1 MATNPVK
8 KVKSKLEKETKGSGR
23 RFGEEKPVQRNKES
37 MPDEKPNRSPGESNA
52 NRWGAS
58 VKEDVVKSQKTDIE
72 RMRKALS
79 GETKEGL
86 TENQKNFGRLQTKAA
101 AVRGALRTGSRLAY
115 LGGAAG
121 AGYAAGDTARQL
133 YENAQEG
140 RERRRM
146 QEEYEK
152 ELDKQ
157 QELINKEDVVGL
169 RKGGMVKKMAK
180 GGEVK
185 KKTEAKK
192 PTPVFDKKMKPEDMP
207 PNKAAMDMMREWED
221 KEKRRKMGERYE
233 QIMPPAGLAKGG
245 AVQQAKVGKVM
256 KEFKEGTL
264 HSGAGGKVV
273 KSPRQAIAI
282 ALSEARRMKKK

>member
-1 MATNPVK
+1 M
-8 KVKSKLEKETKGSGR
+8 LGR
-23 RFGEEKPVQRNKES
+23 
-37 MPDEKPNRSPGESNA
+37 
-52 NRWGAS
+52 
-58 VKEDVVKSQKTDIE
+58 
-72 RMRKALS
+72 
-79 GETKEGL
+79 
-86 TENQKNFGRLQTKAA
+86 
-101 AVRGALRTGSRLAY
+101 
-115 LGGAAG
+115 
-121 AGYAAGDTARQL
+121 AGYAGLAFEAGRAAGDALVDKAIEKTA
-133 YENAQEG
+133 EG
-140 RERRRM
+140 KVKLSDYAKKRMREEEDFQAM
-146 QEEYEK
+146 QKALRAADKEK
-152 ELDKQ
+152 E
-157 QELINKEDVVGL
+157 EM

-233 QIMPPAGLAKGG
+233 QIMPPSGLAKGG

-256 KEFKEGTL
+256 KEYKEGTL

-282 ALSEARRMKKK
+282 ALSEAKKVKKK

>member
-1 MATNPVK
+1 MATKRVN
-8 KVKSKLEKETKGSGR
+8 TGR
-23 RFGEEKPVQRNKES
+23 RFGDEKPVQRNKEN
-37 MPDEKPNRSPGESNA
+37 MPDQKPNRSPGESNA
-52 NRWGAS
+52 NRYMPS
-58 VKEDVVKSQKTDIE
+58 LKEDTDVMFPKDVERVKKSMSPT
-72 RMRKALS
+72 
-79 GETKEGL
+79 G
-86 TENQKNFGRLQTKAA
+86 
-101 AVRGALRTGSRLAY
+101 RGAARQSQVDAGKRAGGRM
-115 LGGAAG
+115 LGR
-121 AGYAAGDTARQL
+121 AGYAGLAFEAGRTAGDAIADKAI
-133 YENAQEG
+133 EKMSEG
-140 RERRRM
+140 KVKLSDYAKQRMRE
-146 QEEYEK
+146 EEDFQAVQKALREADKEK
-152 ELDKQ
+152 E
-157 QELINKEDVVGL
+157 EM
-169 RKGGMVKKMAK
+169 RKGGMVRKMAK

-192 PTPVFDKKMKPEDMP
+192 PAPVFDKKMKPEDMP

-233 QIMPPAGLAKGG
+233 QIMPPSGLAKGG

>member
-1 MATNPVK
+1 MATKRVN
-8 KVKSKLEKETKGSGR
+8 TGR
-23 RFGEEKPVQRNKES
+23 RFGDEKPVQRNKEN

-52 NRWGAS
+52 NRYMPS
-58 VKEDVVKSQKTDIE
+58 VREDTDVMFPKDVERVKKSMSPT
-72 RMRKALS
+72 
-79 GETKEGL
+79 G
-86 TENQKNFGRLQTKAA
+86 
-101 AVRGALRTGSRLAY
+101 RGAARQSQVDAGKRASGRM
-115 LGGAAG
+115 LGR
-121 AGYAAGDTARQL
+121 AGYAGLAFEAGRTAGDAIADKAI
-133 YENAQEG
+133 EKMSEG
-140 RERRRM
+140 KVKLSDYAKQRMRE
-146 QEEYEK
+146 EEDFQAVQKALREVDKEK
-152 ELDKQ
+152 E
-157 QELINKEDVVGL
+157 GM

-192 PTPVFDKKMKPEDMP
+192 PAPVFDKKMKPEDMP

-256 KEFKEGTL
+256 KEYKEGTL

-273 KSPRQAIAI
+273 KSPKQAIAI